1 MGWER
6 VGAHSSN
13 DEAARSRALHVE
25 LYPDSVR
32 KVAAVENC
40 KRYSILT
47 LLYFNAWNCK
57 SSARPVSAL
66 CTVSAH
72 ATVPVGHVQP
82 SERMNSMKWLLV
94 CIGLIYGVN
103 MTAEY
108 YVIE

>member
-57 SSARPVSAL
+57 SNARPVSAL
-66 CTVSAH
+66 CAVSAH